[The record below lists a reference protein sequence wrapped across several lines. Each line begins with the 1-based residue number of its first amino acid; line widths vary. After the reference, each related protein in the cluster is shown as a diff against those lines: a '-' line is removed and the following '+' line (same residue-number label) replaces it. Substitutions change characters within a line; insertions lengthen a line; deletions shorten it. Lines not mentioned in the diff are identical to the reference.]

1 MTDCSICCETFNK
14 SSRCPI
20 ECKTCEDKNMKACQT
35 CCKKYILDSINDPKC
50 MVCSVEWD
58 QEFLS
63 DNFTK
68 SFISKELKEHK
79 ENVLFEKQIARLS
92 ENQQDAQNFLLVE
105 QLKKQKT
112 IINDKISELQTLI
125 RKLNSD
131 VRNIDISIHDIINTN
146 TNTKRE
152 NNFMYK
158 CPLEDCNG
166 FLNKQYVCGI
176 CDNKICKHCF
186 EKITNDNEDEHECD
200 EDKKKTVEMLKKD
213 TKPCPKCAEMIH
225 KTEGC
230 FAPFTQILL
239 WDSSIK
245 FAKDIQVGDILIGDD
260 GQKRFVEELVSGT
273 DDMFLINQNDG
284 IDYIVNSKHK
294 LTLSYGGNKNI
305 KYQNSIKKWIIRWF
319 DINTFSAKS
328 KKFNTENDAIDFKN
342 NLKVPDLFDIT
353 VDDFNNIKNSTKKLF
368 KGIKSINGI
377 DYHFQDIQLDPY
389 ILGTWLGDGYSN
401 GKEFC
406 TNDPEILEYWNS
418 WASDN
423 NCKITNTS
431 NKLRYYVSHNDNTK
445 FNPIFPNPLKK
456 KLSNYNLIN
465 NKHIPQEYIQNT
477 KQIRLQLLAGIIDTD
492 GYVTNNGRRI
502 VITQANSEL
511 SKQIQFLAQ
520 SLGFSVHINKK
531 QRINEIIFNQ
541 KPKNYKD
548 IYFINIS
555 GSLIGDIPTKIPR
568 KKCINQ
574 TSGVNLLTTNIVVS
588 KLSKQQFYGWRVSG
602 NNNRFLISDF
612 TIAHNCDQMY
622 CIKCH
627 TAFSWRTGEIET
639 RHIHN
644 PEYFRYLRENGEF
657 IPRNPGDIPHNGC
670 NELPNY
676 RALIGLCRTFY
687 PTTYETRTHKHI
699 DNKNTIIISNM
710 YRMKTHILHIQRIRN
725 NELQLFENNLK
736 QLRVLYILNRID
748 KNTFKRKIQMIYK
761 KYDKDQKVLNVWN
774 LIDIVLNEY
783 LGKIAE
789 ISPQNIPRIQGINII
804 EDIILQSNKT
814 IDFCNK
820 AFKKIGI
827 SYNVVY
833 GGITN
838 DWIEIPNYQTYLKIK
853 ANNKQ

>member
-1 MTDCSICCETFNK
+1 MSECSICCETFNK

-105 QLKKQKT
+105 QLKKQKN

-125 RKLNSD
+125 RKLNYD
-131 VRNIDISIHDIINTN
+131 VRNIDISINDIINTN

-186 EKITNDNEDEHECD
+186 EKITDDNEDEHECD
-200 EDKKKTVEMLKKD
+200 DDKKKTVEMLKKD

-230 FAPFTQILL
+230 
-239 WDSSIK
+239 
-245 FAKDIQVGDILIGDD
+245 
-260 GQKRFVEELVSGT
+260 
-273 DDMFLINQNDG
+273 
-284 IDYIVNSKHK
+284 
-294 LTLSYGGNKNI
+294 
-305 KYQNSIKKWIIRWF
+305 
-319 DINTFSAKS
+319 
-328 KKFNTENDAIDFKN
+328 
-342 NLKVPDLFDIT
+342 
-353 VDDFNNIKNSTKKLF
+353 
-368 KGIKSINGI
+368 
-377 DYHFQDIQLDPY
+377 
-389 ILGTWLGDGYSN
+389 
-401 GKEFC
+401 
-406 TNDPEILEYWNS
+406 
-418 WASDN
+418 
-423 NCKITNTS
+423 
-431 NKLRYYVSHNDNTK
+431 
-445 FNPIFPNPLKK
+445 
-456 KLSNYNLIN
+456 
-465 NKHIPQEYIQNT
+465 
-477 KQIRLQLLAGIIDTD
+477 
-492 GYVTNNGRRI
+492 
-502 VITQANSEL
+502 
-511 SKQIQFLAQ
+511 
-520 SLGFSVHINKK
+520 
-531 QRINEIIFNQ
+531 
-541 KPKNYKD
+541 
-548 IYFINIS
+548 
-555 GSLIGDIPTKIPR
+555 
-568 KKCINQ
+568 
-574 TSGVNLLTTNIVVS
+574 
-588 KLSKQQFYGWRVSG
+588 
-602 NNNRFLISDF
+602 
-612 TIAHNCDQMY
+612 DQMY

-627 TAFSWRTGEIET
+627 SAFSWRTGEIET

-699 DNKNTIIISNM
+699 DHKNTIIISNM
-710 YRMKTHILHIQRIRN
+710 YRMKTHILHIRRIRN

-783 LGKIAE
+783 LGKISE